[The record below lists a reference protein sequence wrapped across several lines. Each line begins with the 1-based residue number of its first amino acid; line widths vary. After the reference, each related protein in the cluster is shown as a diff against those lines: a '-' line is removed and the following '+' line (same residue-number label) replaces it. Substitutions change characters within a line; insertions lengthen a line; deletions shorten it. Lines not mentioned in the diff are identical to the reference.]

1 MRTFGCSHNVS
12 DSEYMEGMLAE
23 YGYDLVRP
31 LFHVFCYTSVT
42 HDKIVPIPIPLF
54 PNKLD

>member
-31 LFHVFCYTSVT
+31 CVVWLTE
-42 HDKIVPIPIPLF
+42 IG
-54 PNKLD
+54 

>member
-23 YGYDLVRP
+23 YGYELVGAG
-31 LFHVFCYTSVT
+31 LHTY
-42 HDKIVPIPIPLF
+42 I
-54 PNKLD
+54 